1 MTMFSTVAAG
11 FKFSEKLG
19 HPTGPGQSNWMAAAY
34 SYVERIM
41 HKRRKILTSNV

>member
-19 HPTGPGQSNWMAAAY
+19 HPTAPGQSNWMAAAY
-34 SYVERIM
+34 SYVEHIIYK
-41 HKRRKILTSNV
+41 HPTVLNSSV